1 MGKISTYLI
10 DAKPTLKDKVIG
22 SDVDDSS
29 VTKNYLLSD
38 IIGLVETPNLQE
50 VLDSGNTATQDIILK
65 GQVDTETL
73 NVGVSA
79 TFPGTVEFTNN
90 VLFDVGDVELQ
101 GGVKDSTASYGTA
114 GQFLQTDGSLVTW
127 VTPPPFPADLQSV
140 LDTGN
145 TATEDI
151 NLTGDINLQG
161 NLTQSIGNTQVIEFV
176 AKGKSIFELEAE
188 FQDDIILEGAL
199 LDAGANPGTTD
210 QILIST
216 GSSVKWA
223 DNVVVTEPT
232 FVEVLSAAEYLKQVP
247 TGQNTPLQ
255 VIFGAA
261 QSNVYV
267 DLTSTGEMTFAA
279 DGTYLVNFDGNAMIS
294 TSPSGPATMFYR
306 ILIDGNQLGETKV
319 VELTEPNII
328 TPININ
334 QPITVTTGQVLSF
347 EIMRDANASNDGNL
361 NERVVAGGIWTT
373 SPSAAISIW
382 KLE

>member
-114 GQFLQTDGSLVTW
+114 GQFLQTDGSLVKW

-145 TATEDI
+145 TAAQNI
-151 NLTGDINLQG
+151 NLTGNINLQG
-161 NLTQSIGNTQVIEFV
+161 DLIQSVGNTQLI
-176 AKGKSIFELEAE
+176 
-188 FQDDIILEGAL
+188 QDDLFVNGSL
-199 LDAGANPGTTD
+199 KDAGGNAGTAD
-210 QILIST
+210 QVLIST
-216 GSSVKWA
+216 GTQVKWV
-223 DNVVVTEPT
+223 DNVVINAPAYDQ
-232 FVEVLSAAEYLKQVP
+232 VLLASSFKDQRP
-247 TGQNTPLQ
+247 IGQNAPYQ
-255 VIFGAA
+255 VEFGAA
-261 QSNVYV
+261 QSTSDIDLDVNGNVTFLSDGNYFFEAFGNVERQGNSGGIAQLMYRVLINGTQHGITRGV
-267 DLTSTGEMTFAA
+267 DLNSVGI
-279 DGTYLVNFDGNAMIS
+279 MI
-294 TSPSGPATMFYR
+294 
-306 ILIDGNQLGETKV
+306 
-319 VELTEPNII
+319 
-328 TPININ
+328 
-334 QPITVTTGQVLSF
+334 PITISEPLPKIGVGDVLSF
-347 EIMRDANASNDGNL
+347 EILRDANGVNQGALYPHVIS
-361 NERVVAGGIWTT
+361 GGVWTT
-373 SPSAAISIW
+373 VPSASITIW
-382 KLE
+382 KLT